1 MKKTTKT
8 ITLSG
13 MFLTLA
19 LLLPFLT
26 GQIPQIGAMLCPM
39 HFPVLLC
46 GFFCGGPAG
55 LLVGLLAPLLRSI
68 LFGMPPLFPKAIC
81 MAVELGVY
89 GFVAG
94 FLYRRLPK
102 RKNTVYLS
110 LGIAMLL
117 GRLCWGAAMFLCLG
131 AEFGM
136 TAFLSGA
143 VTTALP
149 GILLQW
155 LLLPVIVFSMEK
167 HQNASLSQK
176 KQVGS

>member
-1 MKKTTKT
+1 MKQTTKT

-13 MFLTLA
+13 MFLALA
-19 LLLPFLT
+19 LLLPFFT
-26 GQIPQIGAMLCPM
+26 GQLPQIGAMLCPM

-55 LLVGLLAPLLRSI
+55 LLIGFLAPLLRSF

-102 RKNTVYLS
+102 RKSMVYLS

-117 GRLCWGAAMFLCLG
+117 GRLCWGVAMLLCLG

-136 TAFLSGA
+136 TAFLSSA

-155 LLLPVIVFSMEK
+155 LLIPVIVFSMEK
-167 HQNASLSQK
+167 HRKES
-176 KQVGS
+176 VGS

>member
-1 MKKTTKT
+1 MKQTTKT

-13 MFLTLA
+13 MFLALA
-19 LLLPFLT
+19 LLLPFFT
-26 GQIPQIGAMLCPM
+26 GQLPQIGAMLCPM

-55 LLVGLLAPLLRSI
+55 LLIGFLAPLLRSF
-68 LFGMPPLFPKAIC
+68 LFGMPPLFPMAIC

-102 RKNTVYLS
+102 RKSMVYLS

-117 GRLCWGAAMFLCLG
+117 GRLCWGVAMLLCLG

-155 LLLPVIVFSMEK
+155 LLIPVIVFSIEK
-167 HQNASLSQK
+167 HRKES
-176 KQVGS
+176 VGS